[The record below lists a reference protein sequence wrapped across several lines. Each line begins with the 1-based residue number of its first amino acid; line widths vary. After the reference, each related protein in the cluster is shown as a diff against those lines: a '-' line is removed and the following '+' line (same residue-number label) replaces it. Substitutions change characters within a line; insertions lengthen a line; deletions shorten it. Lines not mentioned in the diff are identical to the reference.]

1 MNRVR
6 MPWSPTQSFPHP
18 LANIQCK
25 NTKPSVANFAS
36 YGIVEVLTWEG
47 LGDLINKFRKKEL
60 GLEPLDSTRAPSLAH
75 RLHIPHTY
83 LW

>member
-1 MNRVR
+1 

-18 LANIQCK
+18 LANVRSQ

-36 YGIVEVLTWEG
+36 YGIVEVMMWEG
-47 LGDLINKFRKKEL
+47 LGDLINQFRKKEL
-60 GLEPLDSTRAPSLAH
+60 GLDPLDAIRAPSMIH
-75 RLHIPHTY
+75 RLHIPYTY